1 MQYQHPGWV
10 SKYKRGGWRKFA
22 GPALILV
29 LLLAGAYLAVRW
41 LKGAN
46 LSLTG
51 FPTRTPPSF
60 QPTILTSPS
69 PEGAARG
76 FLDSWQSEDFP
87 AMYGRLAEGSHA
99 AMTEEQFVDYYR
111 DVHLQATVRSLEYAI
126 GGIEMTPD
134 TATVTFDLTLHT
146 ILVGDIV
153 RQPRML
159 LERQDDGW
167 AVAWDGQTVLPELT
181 DGSTLVMYRAEVE
194 RGNIYD
200 RNGLALAVQAEA
212 VDIGVIPGEI
222 DDEDAVLAALSAA
235 VKLPREAIRL
245 MYADAAPAQY
255 VPIGDVNA
263 EGMGGRLAQ
272 LNALAGVYLNTYTTR
287 YYYEGGVASHVV
299 GYLRKISPE
308 MLDFYQERG
317 YSGAESVGAAGLEES
332 AEQDLAGTA
341 GGRLLVST
349 PDGTVAV
356 LAESEGRAAMDV
368 HTTLDAG
375 AQAQIERT
383 VLGPYNGAVVVL
395 NRDTG
400 EVLAMASSKRF
411 DSNLFALESTNGA
424 HLLGDLLADS
434 DSPLTNR
441 ATTGKYPLGSVFKI
455 ITMAAGLES
464 GLVAAD
470 SIYDDMDGYYY
481 GCDGFVGEDWTIDK
495 DLPPNGK
502 LTLEQCLM
510 RSCNP
515 CFWHLGEELYN
526 LDPSR
531 VPEMAKAFGLGS
543 ETGIPGLVESA
554 GLVPDQEW
562 KLAQT
567 GTGWACGDALN
578 QAIGQGA
585 LQVTPLQV
593 ADFVAAVGNGGTLY
607 RPQVLLAIGPAEGEP
622 VFSFEP
628 AVRGILPLQP
638 VNLQVI
644 QRAMRSVVNDT
655 KGTAYSRFYVIRN
668 TVKIA
673 GKTGT
678 AETGLENPH
687 SWFVAYT
694 LNEAPN
700 KPDIAVA
707 VIAEYA
713 GEGSD
718 YAARMAR
725 RVIEIFFLG
734 RPSAYYPWEADY
746 GLRGTDTPTETP
758 EGFEGPEETETPEP

>member
-22 GPALILV
+22 GPALLLA
-29 LLLAGAYLAVRW
+29 LLLAGAYLALRW

-46 LSLTG
+46 LSLPG
-51 FPTRTPPSF
+51 FSTRTPPSF
-60 QPTILTSPS
+60 QPTILTAPS
-69 PEGAARG
+69 PEAAARG
-76 FLDSWQSEDFP
+76 FLDDWQSEDFP
-87 AMYGRLAEGSHA
+87 AMYGRLTESSREAL
-99 AMTEEQFVDYYR
+99 TEEQFVDYYR
-111 DVHLQATVRSLEYAI
+111 NVHLQATVRSLEYAI
-126 GGIEMTPD
+126 GGIEMSPD

-159 LERQDDGW
+159 LERRDDGW

-200 RNGLALAVQAEA
+200 RNGLALAAQAEA

-245 MYADAAPAQY
+245 MYVDAAPAQY
-255 VPIGDVNA
+255 VPIGDVNS
-263 EGMGGRLAQ
+263 EGMGSRLAQ
-272 LNALAGVYLNTYTTR
+272 LNALAGVYLNTYSTR

-308 MLDFYQERG
+308 MLDFYRTRG

-332 AEQDLAGTA
+332 AEKDLAGTA
-341 GGRLLVST
+341 GGRLLVNA
-349 PDGTVAV
+349 PEGTVAV

-464 GLVAAD
+464 GLFTPEF
-470 SIYDDMDGYYY
+470 IYNDVDGYFRELE
-481 GCDGFVGEDWTIDK
+481 GFTGTDWTLEK
-495 DLPPNGK
+495 DMKPQGK
-502 LTLEQCLM
+502 ITFEQCLE
-510 RSCNP
+510 RSCNT
-515 CFWHLGEELYN
+515 CFWHVGLALYYQDAW
-526 LDPSR
+526 L
-531 VPEMAKAFGLGS
+531 VPNMAMAFGLGS
-543 ETGIPGLVESA
+543 KTGISGVEEEA
-554 GLVPDQEW
+554 GLVPNPGW
-562 KLAQT
+562 KHDAQDGADWT
-567 GTGWACGDALN
+567 GGDALN
-578 QAIGQGA
+578 QAIGQGS
-585 LQVTPLQV
+585 LEVTPLQV
-593 ADFVAAVGNGGTLY
+593 VNFVAAVGNGGTLY
-607 RPQVLLAIGPAEGEP
+607 RPQILLSI
-622 VFSFEP
+622 
-628 AVRGILPLQP
+628 
-638 VNLQVI
+638 
-644 QRAMRSVVNDT
+644 
-655 KGTAYSRFYVIRN
+655 
-668 TVKIA
+668 
-673 GKTGT
+673 
-678 AETGLENPH
+678 
-687 SWFVAYT
+687 
-694 LNEAPN
+694 
-700 KPDIAVA
+700 
-707 VIAEYA
+707 
-713 GEGSD
+713 
-718 YAARMAR
+718 
-725 RVIEIFFLG
+725 
-734 RPSAYYPWEADY
+734 
-746 GLRGTDTPTETP
+746 
-758 EGFEGPEETETPEP
+758 